1 MVALLSKDFRVMRK
15 ELLWMAVYV
24 VFFAVS
30 FSNSPMG
37 GVVVQLVPSIM
48 LLFISANHDVKNR
61 NFILLGS
68 LPVRRS
74 DIVRARYV
82 SVLLFGVLGAGIG
95 FIVSTATSMIRG
107 MGGASAFSWGT
118 SGILGVML
126 LVYAAIYLPLH
137 YWLGDKY
144 LQVISVIMMIL
155 LFVSTSMLGLI
166 VGATDRWGLP
176 SPAAVAVIAVSGAAA
191 FFVSYL
197 ISLGIMKKK
206 DF

>member
-1 MVALLSKDFRVMRK
+1 MLALLSKDFRVMRK
-15 ELLWMAVYV
+15 ELLLMTVYV

-30 FSNSPMG
+30 FSGSRMG
-37 GVVVQLVPSIM
+37 GVLVQLVPSIM

-82 SVLLFGVLGAGIG
+82 SVPLFGIMGAGIG
-95 FIVSTATSMIRG
+95 FVVSTATSMIRG
-107 MGGASAFSWGT
+107 MDGGSAFYWGT
-118 SGILGVML
+118 SGLLGVML
-126 LVYAAIYLPLH
+126 LLYAAIYLPLH

-155 LFVSTSMLGLI
+155 LFASTSMLGFL
-166 VGATDRWGLP
+166 VGATDKWGLP
-176 SPAAVAVIAVSGAAA
+176 SPTAAAVIVLVGVSA

>member
-1 MVALLSKDFRVMRK
+1 MAALLSKDFRVMRK
-15 ELLWMAVYV
+15 ELWWMAFYV
-24 VFFAVS
+24 VFFAIS

-82 SVLLFGVLGAGIG
+82 SVLLFGVLGTGIA
-95 FIVSTATSMIRG
+95 FIVSTVMSMIRG
-107 MGGASAFSWGT
+107 TGGASAFSWET

-155 LFVSTSMLGLI
+155 LFASTSMLGLI
-166 VGATDRWGLP
+166 VGATDKWGLP
-176 SPAAVAVIAVSGAAA
+176 SPTAVAVIAVAGAAA
-191 FFVSYL
+191 FLVSYL

>member
-1 MVALLSKDFRVMRK
+1 MAALLSKDFRVMRK

-24 VFFAVS
+24 VFFAIT
-30 FSNSPMG
+30 FSNSRMG

-95 FIVSTATSMIRG
+95 FIVSTVTSMIQG
-107 MGGASAFSWGT
+107 TGGASSFSWGA
-118 SGILGVML
+118 SGLLGAML

-155 LFVSTSMLGLI
+155 LFASTSMLGFI
-166 VGATDRWGLP
+166 VGATDKWGLP
-176 SPAAVAVIAVSGAAA
+176 SPAAVAIIALTGVSV

>member
-15 ELLWMAVYV
+15 ELWWMAAYV
-24 VFFAVS
+24 VFFAIT
-30 FSNSPMG
+30 FSNSRMG

-95 FIVSTATSMIRG
+95 FIVSTVTSMIQG
-107 MGGASAFSWGT
+107 TGGASSFSWGA
-118 SGILGVML
+118 SGLLGAML

-155 LFVSTSMLGLI
+155 LFASTSMLGFI
-166 VGATDRWGLP
+166 VGATDKWGLP
-176 SPAAVAVIAVSGAAA
+176 SPAAVAVIALTGVSV

>member
-15 ELLWMAVYV
+15 ELLWMTVYV

-30 FSNSPMG
+30 FSNSGMG
-37 GVVVQLVPSIM
+37 GVLVQLVPSIM

-95 FIVSTATSMIRG
+95 FIVSTVTSMLRG

-118 SGILGVML
+118 SGLLGVML

-155 LFVSTSMLGLI
+155 LFTSTSMLGFI
-166 VGATDRWGLP
+166 VGATDKWGLP
-176 SPAAVAVIAVSGAAA
+176 SPAAVAVIAAAGAAA
-191 FFVSYL
+191 FLVSYL

>member
-1 MVALLSKDFRVMRK
+1 MLALLSKDFRVMRK

-30 FSNSPMG
+30 FSGSRMG

-95 FIVSTATSMIRG
+95 FVVSTATSMIRG
-107 MGGASAFSWGT
+107 MGGVSAFYWGT
-118 SGILGVML
+118 SGLLGIML
-126 LVYAAIYLPLH
+126 LMYAAIYLPLH

-155 LFVSTSMLGLI
+155 LFASTSMLGFI
-166 VGATDRWGLP
+166 VGATDKWGLP
-176 SPAAVAVIAVSGAAA
+176 SPAAVTVITLAGVSA

>member
-15 ELLWMAVYV
+15 ELWWMAAYV
-24 VFFAVS
+24 IFFAIS
-30 FSNSPMG
+30 FSGSPMG

-82 SVLLFGVLGAGIG
+82 SVLLFGVLGTGIA
-95 FIVSTATSMIRG
+95 FIVSTVTSMIRG
-107 MGGASAFSWGT
+107 TGGASAFSWGT

-155 LFVSTSMLGLI
+155 LFASTSMLGLI
-166 VGATDRWGLP
+166 VGATDKWGLP
-176 SPAAVAVIAVSGAAA
+176 SPTAVAVIAVAGAAA
-191 FFVSYL
+191 FFISYL

>member
-24 VFFAVS
+24 VFFAIT
-30 FSNSPMG
+30 FSNSRMG

-95 FIVSTATSMIRG
+95 FIVSTVTSMIQG
-107 MGGASAFSWGT
+107 TGGASSFSWGA
-118 SGILGVML
+118 SGLLGAML

-155 LFVSTSMLGLI
+155 LFASTSMLGFI
-166 VGATDRWGLP
+166 VGATDKWGLP
-176 SPAAVAVIAVSGAAA
+176 SPAAVAVIALTGVSV

>member
-1 MVALLSKDFRVMRK
+1 MAALLSKDFRVMRK

-24 VFFAVS
+24 IFFAIS

-74 DIVRARYV
+74 DIVGARYV
-82 SVLLFGVLGAGIG
+82 SVLLFGVLGTGIG
-95 FIVSTATSMIRG
+95 FIVSTITSMIRG
-107 MGGASAFSWGT
+107 TGGISSFSWGT

-155 LFVSTSMLGLI
+155 LFASTSMMGFI
-166 VGATDRWGLP
+166 VGATDKWGLP
-176 SPAAVAVIAVSGAAA
+176 SPAAIAVIALTGVSA

-197 ISLGIMKKK
+197 ISLRIMKKK